1 MTSKMA
7 ILTPSYVN
15 SDNVIYVKS
24 TRFARF
30 YFCTHICGGQN
41 GNKHT
46 VLNSTKEGLGEL
58 KQLNLNANQIRSSK
72 IEGSA
77 LRDARTLKKLEA
89 RGNKLSRVPSLS
101 NTTESVDLSGE

>member
-1 MTSKMA
+1 MA
-7 ILTPSYVN
+7 ILTPQYVN
-15 SDNVIYVKS
+15 WDNVIYVKQ
-24 TRFARF
+24 TRFSF
-30 YFCTHICGGQN
+30 YFCAPYFTSGSN
-41 GNKHT
+41 NVKDT

-77 LRDARTLKKLEA
+77 LKEAKTLQKLEA

>member
-1 MTSKMA
+1 MSNRHVLLVFIFALTSAAAKTE
-7 ILTPSYVN
+7 IN
-15 SDNVIYVKS
+15 
-24 TRFARF
+24 
-30 YFCTHICGGQN
+30 
-41 GNKHT
+41 T